1 MACGI
6 LDPQQETEPSQAQGC
21 ESAKSSPM
29 YHQGIPN
36 TKILKSL
43 SPFKKILIHW

>member
-6 LDPQQETEPSQAQGC
+6 LDPQQETEPSRAQGC

-29 YHQGIPN
+29 DHQGIPN
-36 TKILKSL
+36 IKILKSI
-43 SPFKKILIHW
+43 SPFQKNLIHW